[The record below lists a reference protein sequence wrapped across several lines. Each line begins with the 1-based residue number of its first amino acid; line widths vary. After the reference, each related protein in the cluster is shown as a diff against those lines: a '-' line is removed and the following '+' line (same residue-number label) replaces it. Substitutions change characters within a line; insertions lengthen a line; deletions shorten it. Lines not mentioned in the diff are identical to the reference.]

1 MSVIKIGFEDGSQDN
16 IEINVDQL
24 TGNQSGTVTVPENF
38 YKKRS
43 KNITVQASS
52 DPEVSKILEIVQEA
66 ATYTASQESI
76 SLEPNTTLPVNI
88 NLLSSVSTIE
98 NLSVSLKDSKGLP
111 ISWASISELF
121 YVSEGTWKMI
131 LTPTKNEG
139 DIRSC
144 NIAITLNKGSINEDV
159 LVIPVTQK
167 ADYVVNSSYTIL
179 GLNEKGTYAGQ
190 GLAFIKDTPIEDTA
204 IPASGSSSESPFRL
218 QFTGTIL
225 SSRTN
230 TYASGREVTEEVP
243 YDSGDLYL
251 VVSVYNNKTT
261 FSRVSSQTIKT
272 TVEKLKN
279 GEVEVEVSSYQFREI
294 PEYTD
299 AFIAVGFGTTT
310 LSASSSWENSMEN
323 KWNFVANP
331 VKLQEN
337 KVESFTADTHT
348 ITYAGWASTQGG
360 TPNNTSDYPDG
371 LDYMGYFFY
380 DITNKGTSVYTSGSS
395 RVEGRE
401 AIPSLSNKLQF
412 ADAIEIDRPQYAL
425 EDPVVISTD
434 ETTIDKE
441 SVTRIAIKVNSLNNK
456 STSETTYIQAGIGAE
471 YDSPDVLYKFRQ
483 VKTRALINAS
493 NVRRTGGSCVL
504 ETKTG
509 SFQVSSAGANFYIN
523 DSSGQTSNIQVTAT
537 SSWPTVGTTNMAF
550 DMSNSNHV
558 TALMSIFTNVLKSY
572 GNYVT
577 VNSQHTLGLQLNNV
591 NWTLTQEE
599 KSNLWRNLRVNS
611 SVLESFAFISRDV

>member
-1 MSVIKIGFEDGSQDN
+1 
-16 IEINVDQL
+16 
-24 TGNQSGTVTVPENF
+24 
-38 YKKRS
+38 
-43 KNITVQASS
+43 
-52 DPEVSKILEIVQEA
+52 
-66 ATYTASQESI
+66 
-76 SLEPNTTLPVNI
+76 
-88 NLLSSVSTIE
+88 
-98 NLSVSLKDSKGLP
+98 
-111 ISWASISELF
+111 
-121 YVSEGTWKMI
+121 MI

-139 DIRSC
+139 DTRSC

-310 LSASSSWENSMEN
+310 FSASSSWENSMEN

-412 ADAIEIDRPQYAL
+412 ADAVEIDRPQYAL

-509 SFQVSSAGANFYIN
+509 TFQVSSAGANFYIN

-599 KSNLWRNLRVNS
+599 KSDLWRNLRVNS
-611 SVLESFAFISRDV
+611 SVLQSFAFISRDV